1 MDSQRRTVLVTGG
14 AGFIGSDLIARL
26 LAMPDQNVVCID
38 KLTYSANRSLLTTH
52 IATGLDFHPID
63 LAEADAVE
71 NVVMTARLDAIFHL
85 AAESHVDRSI
95 DGPGPFIET
104 NVVGTLN
111 LLQASLA
118 HWRSLEATRAD
129 RFRLVHVSTDEV
141 FGSAPANQLFNEQTR
156 YDPRS
161 PYSASKAAADHLVR
175 AWHATY
181 GLPCIV
187 TTTSNNYGPY
197 QFPEKLIPHTI
208 VRALTG
214 DAIAVYGDGQ
224 HVRDWIHVSDHV
236 DGLIRAAEQG
246 TGGESFL
253 FGARNPIANL
263 DLVERICSILDEIAP
278 DTASYRSRIEF
289 VADRPGHDRRYA
301 IDPTRAEQRLG
312 WRARID
318 FDKGLRDVVK
328 WYVEHEAWWRDIM
341 ESGYRT
347 DRLGATR

>member
-26 LAMPDQNVVCID
+26 LSMPDQNVVCID
-38 KLTYSANRSLLTTH
+38 KLTYSANRSLLTDH
-52 IATGLDFHPID
+52 IAAGLDFHPID
-63 LAEADAVE
+63 LAETDAVE
-71 NVVMTARLDAIFHL
+71 RVVVTSKPDVIFHL

-95 DGPGPFIET
+95 DGPAPFIET

-118 HWRSLEATRAD
+118 HWRSLEPTRAD

-141 FGSAPANQLFNEQTR
+141 FGSAPANQLFTEQTR

-181 GLPCIV
+181 GLPSIV

-214 DAIAVYGDGQ
+214 QGIPVYGDGQ

-246 TGGESFL
+246 SGGESFL
-253 FGARNPIANL
+253 FGARNAIVNL
-263 DLVERICSILDEIAP
+263 DLVERICSILDEVAP

-289 VADRPGHDRRYA
+289 VGDRPGHDRRYA
-301 IDPTRAEQRLG
+301 IDPARAEQRLG

-328 WYVEHEAWWRDIM
+328 WYVENEAWWRDII